1 MTLDNA
7 KTTEIWIIFVIENTT
22 TTTTTIIIII
32 KFIGEF
38 GFYGLETYILCYSI
52 FSMT

>member
-1 MTLDNA
+1 VTLDNA

-22 TTTTTIIIII
+22 TTIIIII

-38 GFYGLETYILCYSI
+38 GFYGLKTYILCYSI